1 MDFYTKLF
9 LANMVAMVFSAVMDR
24 HVFNDALENL
34 PVIGVTFQWW
44 SFLSLITIPVW
55 LFYIIITA

>member
-9 LANMVAMVFSAVMDR
+9 LANMVAMLFTAGMDR
-24 HVFNDALENL
+24 NIFNDGIEKL
-34 PVIGVTFQWW
+34 PVIGVTMQCWC
-44 SFLSLITIPVW
+44 FLSLFTVPIW